1 MQQLIL
7 VISVFWFGI
16 VHVITGADHLV
27 AMAPSSITRA
37 KFAIRNGI
45 SWGIGHSTGLIVLTL
60 LAFFIKDR
68 AEVFSS
74 FAELLVGI
82 SLLIVGVFAIKNAL
96 ELSIH
101 SHSHKHKNGISHH
114 HFHVHTKKDK
124 THKKHSHAL
133 TFLGLFHGMA
143 GGHHFLAAIGLSQL
157 PLAKAIIYLISY
169 VSGSLISMIIFSCL
183 MSSSI
188 LISGQRFIKRLMI
201 LAGGL
206 SFSIGIILIQQQSRI
221 LFFS

>member
-1 MQQLIL
+1 MQQLFL

-27 AMAPSSITRA
+27 AMVPSSITNT
-37 KFAIRNGI
+37 KVAIRNGI
-45 SWGIGHSTGLIVLTL
+45 SWGIGHSSGLIVLTL
-60 LAFFIKDR
+60 LALLIKDR
-68 AEVFSS
+68 AEVFSN

-82 SLLIVGVFAIKNAL
+82 SLLIVGAFAIKNAL

-114 HFHVHTKKDK
+114 HFHFHTKK
-124 THKKHSHAL
+124 HKKHNKHSHAL
-133 TFLGLFHGMA
+133 SFLGLFHGMA
-143 GGHHFLAAIGLSQL
+143 GGSHFVAAIGLIQL
-157 PLAKAIIYLISY
+157 PLAKAFICLFSY
-169 VSGSLISMIIFSCL
+169 VSGSLISMIIFSYL

-188 LISGQRFIKRLMI
+188 LISGQKFIKRLMV

-206 SFSIGIILIQQQSRI
+206 SFSIGILLIQQQGRI